1 MGGSSQGFRAPV
13 VAFYSAI
20 RVVISVTGVGY
31 F

>member
-1 MGGSSQGFRAPV
+1 MGWSSQGIRAPA

-20 RVVISVTGVGY
+20 GVVISVTGVGY